1 MFYSHGSIWDTFIK
15 NIFFANFLQIH
26 GSSWDTFI
34 KKFPRKNKKLLCN
47 YKKIIPATTTKSFSF
62 TVFFFYFFI
71 FLLLFFVRVWYEMAQ
86 KNISFF
92 EYDDES
98 YLIID
103 QYLSNS
109 G

>member
-62 TVFFFYFFI
+62 TVFFFI
-71 FLLLFFVRVWYEMAQ
+71 FLFFCCC
-86 KNISFF
+86 F
-92 EYDDES
+92 
-98 YLIID
+98 
-103 QYLSNS
+103 LSGYGMKWLKKILVSLNTMMNHT
-109 G
+109 